1 MAATGRGRQPGSLG
15 SGSDLVIDHSVEI
28 VPIIDEGLGNSS
40 YLVPLGDGRA
50 LVVDPRRD
58 PTPYL
63 ALAERLNLR
72 IAFAVETHLHADFI
86 SGSRE
91 LAAFG
96 AAVLAPRA
104 SHLAA
109 AYRGLDDGEEV
120 DLGGLTLR
128 AFATPGHTPEHFAY
142 LLLDGPKLVALFSGG
157 AVLPGGAARPD
168 LIAPEKTEPLAHD
181 LYRSAHRRLRDLPD
195 DLPVYPTHGAGSF
208 CSAGTGGQRTTSL
221 GRERHQNLLFTAAG
235 EDTFVRNFLDGLG
248 TYPPYFL
255 RLRTV
260 NQRGA
265 RLYGVTPPGL
275 TPLSVDAFR
284 RQQVAGTTVIDVRP
298 FVDFARGHVGGALSI
313 TLRPAFASW
322 LGWIV
327 PSEQPLVFVRAPD
340 QDPRDLVEQCL
351 KIGYENLVGELE
363 GGMDTWRAAGLPEA
377 AVGLRQVSDELGG
390 VPIDVR
396 QLSEWV
402 GGHIPGARHVELGS
416 VAISAGRIP
425 SGPLTIYCGH
435 GERAMTA
442 ASLLEA
448 QGREDLAVLDG
459 GFDAWRDASQP
470 IAIR

>member
-1 MAATGRGRQPGSLG
+1 M
-15 SGSDLVIDHSVEI
+15 SGPVPVTDHHVEI
-28 VPIIDEGLGNSS
+28 VPLIDEGLGNSS
-40 YLVPLGDGRA
+40 YLVPLSDGRA

-63 ALAERLNLR
+63 ELGKRLDLR

-96 AAVLAPRA
+96 SAILAPRA
-104 SHLAA
+104 SHLASS
-109 AYRGLDDGEEV
+109 YLGLEGGDEV

-128 AFATPGHTPEHFAY
+128 ALATPGHTPEHLAY
-142 LLLDGPKLVALFSGG
+142 LLLDGPKPLALFSGG

-208 CSAGTGGQRTTSL
+208 CSAGAGGQRATSL
-221 GRERHQNLLFTAAG
+221 GRERHQNPLFTAAG

-265 RLYGVTPPGL
+265 RLYGVIRPGL

-284 RQQVAGTTVIDVRP
+284 LQQVGGATVIDVRP
-298 FVDFARGHVGGALSI
+298 FADFARGHVGGALSI

-327 PSEQPLVFVRAPD
+327 PAGRPLVFVRAPD

-351 KIGYENLVGELE
+351 KIGYENLVGELQD
-363 GGMDTWRAAGLPEA
+363 GMDAWRAAGLPESVVA
-377 AVGLRQVSDELGG
+377 LLEVTDDLYGLPV
-390 VPIDVR
+390 DVR
-396 QLSEWV
+396 QTSEWV
-402 GGHIPGARHVELGS
+402 GGHIPGAHHVELGS
-416 VAISAGRIP
+416 VVVSADRIP
-425 SGPLTIYCGH
+425 HGPLTVYCGH

-442 ASLLEA
+442 ASLLKA
-448 QGREDLAVLDG
+448 QGRENLAVLDG
-459 GFDAWRDASQP
+459 GFDAWRAARQP
-470 IAIR
+470 MSIG